1 MTEEE
6 IEEKLIELL
15 YFFQPCD
22 PKIES
27 LEHRT
32 IYAKKIMKLIN
43 QTHIRRDT
51 EVKIVCFHTDVKC
64 AGYIIKTIAELI
76 GEGE

>member
-1 MTEEE
+1 MTEKE
-6 IEEKLIELL
+6 IQAKLAELL

-22 PKIES
+22 PKIET

-32 IYAKKIMKLIN
+32 IYVKKIMELIN
-43 QTHIRRDT
+43 QTYVRKDT
-51 EVKIVCFHTDVKC
+51 EVNIVCFPTDVKY

-76 GEGE
+76 KEV